1 MFTLHFAPMGP
12 GVTGCLR
19 LIDDL
24 TLSAHGACVSGCQIF
39 IVHPRSLLFLA
50 VFNSSLTLQC
60 APMGPGVNG
69 CL

>member
-19 LIDDL
+19 LIVDL
-24 TLSAHGACVSGCQIF
+24 TLSAHGACVSDCQIF
-39 IVHPRSLLFLA
+39 IMHPCGLVFLV
-50 VFNSSLTLQC
+50 VFNSLLTLQC
-60 APMGPGVNG
+60 APMEPGVTG